1 MYSYKNSME
10 CEPTDTKIVA
20 NNFFLSQAIN
30 YCSVWLAV
38 GPETIIIRY
47 TSQILDDAK
56 SCGM

>member
-1 MYSYKNSME
+1 MYTYKNSME

-20 NNFFLSQAIN
+20 NNFFLPRNKLLQCLA
-30 YCSVWLAV
+30 AV